1 MGERYMINKGFHRI
15 VAGTAVVAMGLSLL
29 VTAIP
34 INASVTVKLNKS
46 NLNMTEGS
54 KKTIKVKG
62 KKIKKV
68 TWKSTKKKVASVK
81 KKKAASAVI
90 TAKKKG
96 KTVIKATVKMS
107 GAKKVL
113 KCKVTVN
120 AKNADQSI
128 VSNQPNITASVP
140 TNVPVTATPVPTQSG
155 PTEVPTDTPVPELD
169 MNNLAVAE
177 YPGIPADVPDLD
189 IIRVGG
195 NYYMV
200 STTMTLFQVCLL

>member
-1 MGERYMINKGFHRI
+1 MINKGFHRI

-90 TAKKKG
+90 TAKK
-96 KTVIKATVKMS
+96 
-107 GAKKVL
+107 
-113 KCKVTVN
+113 
-120 AKNADQSI
+120 
-128 VSNQPNITASVP
+128 
-140 TNVPVTATPVPTQSG
+140 
-155 PTEVPTDTPVPELD
+155 
-169 MNNLAVAE
+169 
-177 YPGIPADVPDLD
+177 
-189 IIRVGG
+189 R
-195 NYYMV
+195 
-200 STTMTLFQVCLL
+200 

>member
-1 MGERYMINKGFHRI
+1 MCIRDRYKIIGLCAKSNIRLIMGERDMINKVFHRI

-96 KTVIKATVKMS
+96 KTVIKATVKMLS
-107 GAKKVL
+107 L
-113 KCKVTVN
+113 IHIFLEESLSHIL
-120 AKNADQSI
+120 Q
-128 VSNQPNITASVP
+128 Q
-140 TNVPVTATPVPTQSG
+140 
-155 PTEVPTDTPVPELD
+155 
-169 MNNLAVAE
+169 AVRRA
-177 YPGIPADVPDLD
+177 I
-189 IIRVGG
+189 
-195 NYYMV
+195 
-200 STTMTLFQVCLL
+200 Q